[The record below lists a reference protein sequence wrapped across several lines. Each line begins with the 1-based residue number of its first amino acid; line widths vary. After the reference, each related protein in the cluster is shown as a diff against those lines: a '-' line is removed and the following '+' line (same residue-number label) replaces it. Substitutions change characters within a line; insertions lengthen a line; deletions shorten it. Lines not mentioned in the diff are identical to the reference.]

1 VVDVEGDEVVDVEG
15 DEVVEVE
22 PRRVVCLLV
31 TCGRSLTGVTYR
43 HVLLSTITYWYY
55 HVLL

>member
-43 HVLLSTITYWYY
+43 YVLLSTITYWYY
-55 HVLL
+55 HVLP